1 VSAAAPGDPD
11 EGVFAAWL
19 AERIGGYARRE
30 VHQDEELSE
39 WGLDSVALLGLFGD
53 IEAEFGPL
61 LDPADI
67 WAHPT
72 VRDLARYLAM
82 RHGMGRN
89 PGRVRAVF
97 VFTGQGCQHPR
108 MTAGLYEALSGYRRR
123 LAEADEAIGPYLGRS
138 VRELILDG
146 DPRVHQTALTQP
158 TLFAVQY
165 ALATTLL
172 EEEGVRPVAVLG
184 HGTGEVA
191 AAVVAGALSLDDAA
205 RLVCYRGA
213 YMQYLPSGGG
223 MMATCASPYEAAD
236 AAATEPQVSIGA
248 FNAARATVLSG
259 AVDGLERVRERLAAV
274 GIASTYLQVTH
285 AFHSPLMDPVTPRFE
300 AAARHLTGRAPDL
313 PYYSTVYGRRYAEPL
328 TAAYWTAQITA
339 PVRFADAARQMLAQQ
354 APSHVVEIGPKA
366 VLTPFLRRMSG
377 ARGPLCLA
385 ACRSPETNAV
395 DLAGVLSKLDAGPL
409 AEI

>member
-1 VSAAAPGDPD
+1 MSAAAPGDPD

-53 IEAEFGPL
+53 IEAEFGSL

-89 PGRVRAVF
+89 SGRVRAVF

-108 MTAGLYEALSGYRRR
+108 MTAGLHAELSGYRRH
-123 LAEADEAIGPYLGRS
+123 LAEADEAMGPYLGRS
-138 VRELILDG
+138 VRELILAG

-158 TLFAVQY
+158 ALFAVGY
-165 ALATTLL
+165 ALAMTLL

-205 RLVCYRGA
+205 RLVCFRGA

-223 MMATCASPYEAAD
+223 MMATCASPFEAAD
-236 AAATEPQVSIGA
+236 AAAAEPQVSIGA

-259 AVDGLERVRERLAAV
+259 AVEGLERVRERLAAV
-274 GIASTYLQVTH
+274 GIASTFLQVTH
-285 AFHSPLMDPVTPRFE
+285 AFHSPLMEPVTPRFE
-300 AAARHLTGRAPDL
+300 AAARHLSGTAPAL

-328 TAAYWTAQITA
+328 STDYWTTQITA

-354 APSHVVEIGPKA
+354 SPSHVVEIGPKA
-366 VLTPFLRRMSG
+366 VLTPFLRRMAG
-377 ARGPLCLA
+377 TRGPACLA